1 MMNICEKVLFG
12 LTEQA
17 HLRLYIVA
25 WEKTGDGGAG
35 GQGTVVQKQVDGK
48 QDEEEGR
55 EKRGQGTGG
64 QGKGGWGT
72 AEQAG

>member
-25 WEKTGDGGAG
+25 WEKTGDGGTGSRRTRNSGA
-35 GQGTVVQKQVDGK
+35 
-48 QDEEEGR
+48 E
-55 EKRGQGTGG
+55 TGG
-64 QGKGGWGT
+64 WET
-72 AEQAG
+72 R